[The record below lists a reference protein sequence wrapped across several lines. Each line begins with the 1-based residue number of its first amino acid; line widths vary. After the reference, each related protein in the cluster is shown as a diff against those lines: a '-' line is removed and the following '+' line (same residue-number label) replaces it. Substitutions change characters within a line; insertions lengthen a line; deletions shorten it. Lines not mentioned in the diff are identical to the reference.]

1 MPTENAR
8 LRGGAAVLHVP
19 PGGLGSPW
27 CSSSRG
33 HPRAPASPPSPSLG
47 QNPDPRLPAAPRVC
61 HVLRDTDVIVERSAL
76 ICPRSAWCPG
86 KARSAGLTETERP
99 AARGWGTGATPA
111 QPRPDPESA
120 GSAAHPPLCFS
131 GLGEDGR
138 ERVRGRDQYKRGQNL
153 QFLPKEGARGR
164 GLRRR
169 PGHMEPQ
176 GHENHLRQEP
186 QPGRGSLVPARSV
199 RWPQAARRRGRLA
212 GGGSGADAATSL

>member
-1 MPTENAR
+1 MRACAAGLPSSMSPREAWGLLGAPSHVDTPEPQPR
-8 LRGGAAVLHVP
+8 LRALPWARTLTPDSRPP
-19 PGGLGSPW
+19 PGSVT
-27 CSSSRG
+27 
-33 HPRAPASPPSPSLG
+33 SLG
-47 QNPDPRLPAAPRVC
+47 TQ
-61 HVLRDTDVIVERSAL
+61 TSAL